1 MNGTMLAMRL
11 HAAGRSLSLDS
22 VPQPEPQEHEVL
34 LDVLA
39 CGVCRT
45 DLHLLDGEL
54 PDVRYRSH
62 RVMR

>member
-39 CGVCRT
+39 LWGMPHGLASSRW
-45 DLHLLDGEL
+45 
-54 PDVRYRSH
+54 
-62 RVMR
+62 